1 MKLRI
6 LNIITGLFVAA
17 CVMISCLDSDVT
29 EFEFCS
35 NASITKFSITDSII
49 TRTEKDTTYV
59 LGSDYPF
66 VINQAQGLIYN
77 PDSLPVGTDVS
88 KVIVNISA
96 DTPGIFIVAETD
108 SLWEDTDTLNFT
120 QPIQFKVMSEKG
132 TFGRIYTAQINV
144 HKQDPDSLTWTNIP
158 SNFNKTILQQKAVYA
173 NNHIY
178 VFAEQGN
185 QVAMTKA
192 NTEDGKTWTEL
203 ETIDIPVKADYTSVI
218 AYGNQFYILA
228 NKELY
233 VSSNGVNWEKA
244 GTQQLFSK
252 LLVCT
257 SKRIGAID
265 NENHYI
271 TSEDGVNWELQES
284 MPADFPTDA
293 ISFASYP
300 LATNPDINR
309 VVLIGEK
316 TSVANSD
323 TTTTVWSQLDTED
336 SWIGLTSENNISTCP
351 KLKNSQIIHY
361 NNRLYLLGGEGK
373 YNGTISP
380 FQRFYVSVDN
390 GITWSAINQKA
401 MFPAEF
407 EDLYQEADGNYSCIV
422 DDQQFIWIM
431 WSQTGEVWRGRINK
445 LGFDN

>member
-1 MKLRI
+1 
-6 LNIITGLFVAA
+6 
-17 CVMISCLDSDVT
+17 
-29 EFEFCS
+29 
-35 NASITKFSITDSII
+35 
-49 TRTEKDTTYV
+49 
-59 LGSDYPF
+59 
-66 VINQAQGLIYN
+66 
-77 PDSLPVGTDVS
+77 
-88 KVIVNISA
+88 
-96 DTPGIFIVAETD
+96 
-108 SLWEDTDTLNFT
+108 
-120 QPIQFKVMSEKG
+120 
-132 TFGRIYTAQINV
+132 
-144 HKQDPDSLTWTNIP
+144 
-158 SNFNKTILQQKAVYA
+158 
-173 NNHIY
+173 
-178 VFAEQGN
+178 
-185 QVAMTKA
+185 
-192 NTEDGKTWTEL
+192 
-203 ETIDIPVKADYTSVI
+203 
-218 AYGNQFYILA
+218 
-228 NKELY
+228 
-233 VSSNGVNWEKA
+233 
-244 GTQQLFSK
+244 
-252 LLVCT
+252 
-257 SKRIGAID
+257 
-265 NENHYI
+265 
-271 TSEDGVNWELQES
+271 